1 MAIQLVQH
9 GMDLSCLLD
18 VRMPDDQM
26 EGLVDDLKIG
36 SDKKR
41 LILDGVEKGQR
52 SEAVGGVLAAL
63 VGADSDPML
72 IKYIFDHFPIGDKY
86 REKGAVRG
94 RWLDDEISR
103 AKGFVGSGR
112 VNGGSRAGGQSTE
125 PVHVED
131 CAPVHFDEATPPAI
145 EPEIVPGILRTFPQA
160 LAEAVQVPFEL
171 ALVNALGTMAV
182 AAQRKLCV
190 AVKPGYTEPL
200 NIYALCP
207 LPPGERKSATVEA
220 CKKPLVEWQAAKR
233 EEMQDDIRD
242 AESERKTL
250 EKAIEA
256 KRTKAAQAVS
266 AETRKEIIE
275 EVKAMERELP
285 EVPVAPRLLADDFTP
300 EALAVLLEWHDEKIG
315 LQEAEGGIF
324 DTLAGKYSNG
334 IPNFDII
341 LKGWSGESCQV
352 DRKGRESIFLE
363 SPLITMVIS
372 PQPEIIQGL
381 ASRPGFR
388 GRGLIG
394 RYLFVMPQSRLG
406 ARLIETKPVPLAL
419 VEAWRQ
425 SVHRLLALPWAINE
439 NGAKTAY
446 RLGLDPAAYALWGQF
461 AGMVETELRPGGQF
475 EFMTDWAGKFPGQAV
490 RLAGLF
496 HVATAPEPHKCVI
509 APETM
514 QSALAVAAIL
524 AEHAKAAFGLMGT
537 DPAQDCARAILR
549 WIMRDR
555 VTGFTARDALRCVR
569 GRYPTMEKVN
579 AGLAILEDRAF
590 IFEATGEPRKGP
602 GRKPSSA
609 YIVNPKTWEA

>member
-1 MAIQLVQH
+1 MNIQLVQH
-9 GMDLSCLLD
+9 GLDLSCLLD
-18 VRMPDDQM
+18 VRMPEDQM
-26 EGLVDDLKIG
+26 QGLVDDLKIG

-52 SEAVGGVLAAL
+52 SEAIGGVLSAL
-63 VGADSDPML
+63 VGAGSDPML
-72 IKYIFDHFPIGDKY
+72 IKYIMDFFPIGEKY

-94 RWLDDEISR
+94 RWLNDEIAR

-112 VNGGSRAGGQSTE
+112 ANGGSRAEGQGAE
-125 PVHVED
+125 RVHVED

-145 EPEIVPGILRTFPQA
+145 KPEIVPGILRTFPQA
-160 LAEAVQVPFEL
+160 LAEAIQVPFEL
-171 ALVNALGTMAV
+171 ALFNALGTMAV

-207 LPPGERKSATVEA
+207 LLPGERKSATVEA

-233 EEMQDDIRD
+233 DEIQDDIRD

-256 KRTKAAQAVS
+256 KRTKAAQAAS
-266 AETRKEIIE
+266 SETRKEIIE
-275 EVKAMERELP
+275 EIKAMERELP

-300 EALAVLLEWHDEKIG
+300 EALAVLLERHEEKIG
-315 LQEAEGGIF
+315 LLEAEGGIF

-352 DRKGRESIFLE
+352 DRKGRDSIFLE

-381 ASRPGFR
+381 AARPGFR

-394 RYLFVMPQSRLG
+394 RFLFVMPQSRLG
-406 ARLIETKPVPLAL
+406 GRLIETKPVPIEL
-419 VEAWRQ
+419 VEQWRQ
-425 SVHRLLALPWAINE
+425 SVHRLLALPWATNE
-439 NGAKTAY
+439 NGTKTAY
-446 RLGLDPAAYALWGQF
+446 RIGLAPAAYSLWGQF

-475 EFMTDWAGKFPGQAV
+475 EFMTDWAGKFPGQAI

-496 HVATAPEPHKCVI
+496 HAATVTDPHKLAI
-509 APETM
+509 APDTM
-514 QSALAVAAIL
+514 RSALSVAAIL

-537 DPAQDCARAILR
+537 DPAQDCARSILR

-555 VTGFTARDALRCVR
+555 VTGFTAREALEKVK
-569 GRYPTMEKVN
+569 GRFPTMEKVN
-579 AGLAILEDRAF
+579 AGLSILEDRAF
-590 IFEATGEPRKGP
+590 IFEASGENRKGP
-602 GRKPSSA
+602 GRKPSAS

>member
-1 MAIQLVQH
+1 MNIQLVQH
-9 GMDLSCLLD
+9 GLDLSCLLD
-18 VRMPDDQM
+18 VRMPDDEMQ
-26 EGLVDDLKIG
+26 GLVNDLKI
-36 SDKKR
+36 SDEKKR

-52 SEAVGGVLAAL
+52 SEAIGGVLSAL
-63 VGADSDPML
+63 VGAGSDPVL

-112 VNGGSRAGGQSTE
+112 AKGGSKSEGQGATHA
-125 PVHVED
+125 HVED

-145 EPEIVPGILRTFPQA
+145 EPGIVPGILKDFPLA
-160 LAEAVQVPFEL
+160 LSEAVQVPFEL
-171 ALVNALGTMAV
+171 ALVNALGTVAV

-207 LPPGERKSATVEA
+207 LLPGERKSATVEA

-233 EEMQDDIRD
+233 DEIQDDIQD

-256 KRTKAAQAVS
+256 KRTKAAQAAN
-266 AETRKEIIE
+266 AEARKEIIE
-275 EVKAMERELP
+275 EIKAMERELP

-300 EALAVLLEWHDEKIG
+300 EALAVLLERHEEKIG
-315 LQEAEGGIF
+315 LLEAEGGIF

-334 IPNFDII
+334 IPNFDIV

-352 DRKGRESIFLE
+352 DRKGRDSIFLE

-394 RYLFVMPQSRLG
+394 RFLFVMPQSRLG
-406 ARLIETKPVPLAL
+406 ARLIETKPIPIEL
-419 VEAWRQ
+419 VEQWRQ

-490 RLAGLF
+490 RLAGLL
-496 HVATAPEPHKCVI
+496 HVATTPDPHKCSI
-509 APETM
+509 APDTM
-514 QSALAVAAIL
+514 RSALAVAAIL

-537 DPAQDCARAILR
+537 DPAQDCARSILR

-555 VTGFTARDALRCVR
+555 VAGFTARDALRCVR

-579 AGLAILEDRAF
+579 AGLSILEDRAF
-590 IFEATGEPRKGP
+590 IFEASGEVRKGP
-602 GRKPSSA
+602 GRKPSAA

>member
-1 MAIQLVQH
+1 MGLQLIQH
-9 GMDLSCLLD
+9 GLDLSCLLD
-18 VRMPDDQM
+18 VRMPDDEMQ
-26 EGLVDDLKIG
+26 GLVNDLKI
-36 SDKKR
+36 SDEKKH

-52 SEAVGGVLAAL
+52 SEAIGGVLSAL
-63 VGADSDPML
+63 VGADYDPIL
-72 IKYIFDHFPIGDKY
+72 IKYIMDFFPIGEKY
-86 REKGAVRG
+86 REKGAASL
-94 RWLDDEISR
+94 RWLKDEIAR

-112 VNGGSRAGGQSTE
+112 ANGGSKVEGQGAE
-125 PVHVED
+125 RPHMED

-145 EPEIVPGILRTFPQA
+145 EPEIVPGILKDFPLA
-160 LAEAVQVPFEL
+160 LSEAVQVPFEL
-171 ALVNALGTMAV
+171 ALVNALGAVAV

-207 LPPGERKSATVEA
+207 LLPGERKSATVEA

-233 EEMQDDIRD
+233 EEIQDDIQD
-242 AESERKTL
+242 AESERRTL

-256 KRTKAAQAVS
+256 KRTKAAQAAN

-275 EVKAMERELP
+275 EIKAMERELP
-285 EVPVAPRLLADDFTP
+285 EVPIAPRLLADDFTP
-300 EALAVLLEWHDEKIG
+300 EALAVLLERHEEKIG
-315 LQEAEGGIF
+315 LLEAEGGIF

-334 IPNFDII
+334 IPNFDIV
-341 LKGWSGESCQV
+341 LKGWGGESCQV
-352 DRKGRESIFLE
+352 DRKGRDSIFLE

-394 RYLFVMPQSRLG
+394 RFLFVMPQSRLG
-406 ARLIETKPVPLAL
+406 ARLIETKPVPIEL
-419 VEAWRQ
+419 VEQWRQ

-490 RLAGLF
+490 RLAGLL
-496 HVATAPEPHKCVI
+496 HAATTPDPHKCAI
-509 APETM
+509 TPDTM
-514 QSALAVAAIL
+514 RSALSVAAIL
-524 AEHAKAAFGLMGT
+524 AEHAKAAYGLMGT
-537 DPAQDCARAILR
+537 DPAQDCARFILR

-579 AGLAILEDRAF
+579 AGLSILEDRAF
-590 IFEATGEPRKGP
+590 IFEASGEPRKGP
-602 GRKPSSA
+602 GRKPSA
-609 YIVNPKTWEA
+609 TYIVNPKTWEA